1 MNREREERLGEIISL
16 WLESQ
21 ESGQPQDREELLAKY
36 PEFAAD
42 LAEFL
47 DEEEQLRRL
56 AGPLRRVAQEARVDT
71 PLPWGTTHSVSLSD
85 EETPPKVIGEYELL
99 EEIGHGGMAV
109 VYRARQKGLARFVA
123 LKLFRADCLG
133 QSSELQRF
141 RHEAEIIAHLD
152 HPQIVP
158 LYDVGEDGGRAFFT
172 MKLMEGGGLDTHLS
186 SFTSNPGAAAKL
198 VAAIARAIHHAHQR
212 GILHRDLKPS
222 NILLTGRPDTAR
234 TDSVPHVSDFGL
246 AKRVGSE
253 QDLTHTGAVVGTP
266 AYMAPEQAAGAK
278 HAITTATD
286 VYGLGAVLYAL
297 LTGRAPFVAN
307 SVLDVLLQ
315 VKEQEPDP
323 PRHTNPRVPRD
334 LETVCLKCLRKDP
347 RGRYESASAVA
358 EDLERWLRGE
368 PIVARPVGRLGRLWR
383 WSRRQP
389 VQASLVLALL
399 LAVLTGF
406 GLVFWQ
412 WRRAETN
419 LATANTLRQEAETNL
434 ATMTTLRQ
442 EAETN
447 LTTMTALRQNAE
459 TLRLEAVD
467 SKNEATTN
475 FHLAHQAVREIT
487 KLLEESGQLESH
499 GLDPLHREV
508 LLRAQ
513 FYFEQ
518 FLKHRS
524 QDPKLRLDL
533 AQAAA
538 TLADIIRQT
547 GSPLEALKA
556 YQRAIG
562 LAEELQK
569 DNPDSISVNV
579 GLALLHNQNASVHDA
594 LGHRDETI
602 ASLKRAKG
610 ILEAS
615 LAKHPQDRSLQSALA
630 STHHNLGRNYA
641 AINRIEEA
649 LASYNESRTMFE
661 KLHKFQPDNVDT
673 QRLLANTLNSIGM
686 LQGQQGRWKEAVQ
699 TFQNAVE
706 LSESLAKRYP
716 KNRLLQYAVAQQLSN
731 LGDGFSH
738 CGELKQAL
746 EPLGRARG
754 IIEELVRTSPAITDF
769 HLTLGLCHA
778 VLAQVQIK
786 MGEPGR
792 GCESFET
799 ARTIF
804 RRLVKAHPQVI
815 DYRHRLIDILID
827 LGGTRSRMHQRDQ
840 ALDVYREA
848 RDVAGWLVDN
858 HPDEPDFLGWLG
870 VILNNRALAEA
881 EMVSLADARNT
892 IREAITYQLRAFN
905 KRNTVLLFRGRLS
918 TSYAL
923 LAAIER
929 ELGHFD
935 DAVEANKTR
944 RDLWLNNGG
953 ELYIAVGDFVRIGD
967 AAKSDAQQQQRC
979 YTLAVETLQWAVKA
993 GFRNA
998 EQVEKD
1004 PLMAPLRA
1012 RKDFQK
1018 LLDEMKQPKK

>member
-1 MNREREERLGEIISL
+1 MNSPDRTPADREEQLGEIISR
-16 WLESQ
+16 WLESR
-21 ESGQPQDREELLAKY
+21 EAGQPPDREVLLTKY
-36 PEFAAD
+36 PEFAEE

-47 DEEEQLRRL
+47 DEEERLRRL
-56 AGPLRRVAQEARVDT
+56 AAPLRRVAQEARVDT
-71 PLPWGTTHSVSLSD
+71 PLPWSTTISTGLSED
-85 EETPPKVIGEYELL
+85 ESSPTAIGEYELL
-99 EEIGHGGMAV
+99 EEIGRGGMAV

-133 QSSELQRF
+133 RTSDLQRF

-158 LYDVGEDGGRAFFT
+158 VYDVGEDGGRGFFT
-172 MKLMEGGGLDTHLS
+172 MKLMEGGGLDAHLS
-186 SFTSNPGAAAKL
+186 SFISNPVAAAKL
-198 VAAIARAIHHAHQR
+198 VASIARAIHHAHQR

-222 NILLTGRPDTAR
+222 NILLAGSSNTTLAEY
-234 TDSVPHVSDFGL
+234 VPHVSDFGL

-253 QDLTHTGAVVGTP
+253 LDLTRTGAVVGTP
-266 AYMAPEQAAGAK
+266 TYMAPEQAAGAN

-286 VYGLGAVLYAL
+286 VYGLGTVLYAL
-297 LTGRAPFVAN
+297 LTGRPPFVAG
-307 SVLDVLLQ
+307 SVLDVLYQ
-315 VKEQEPDP
+315 VKEIDPDP
-323 PRHTNPRVPRD
+323 PRRINPRVSRD
-334 LETVCLKCLRKDP
+334 LETICLKCLHKDP
-347 RGRYESASAVA
+347 RRRYESASAVA

-368 PIVARPVGRLGRLWR
+368 PIVARPIGRLGRLWR

-389 VQASLVLALL
+389 VQASLALALL

-442 EAETN
+442 
-447 LTTMTALRQNAE
+447 NAE
-459 TLRLEAVD
+459 TLRQEAVD

-487 KLLEESGQLESH
+487 NLLEESGQLEAH

-508 LLRAQ
+508 LRRAQ
-513 FYFEQ
+513 FYFER
-518 FLKHRS
+518 FLEHRS
-524 QDPKLRLDL
+524 QDPKLRLDH

-556 YQRAIG
+556 YQRAIS

-569 DNPDSISVNV
+569 DDPDSVRVN
-579 GLALLHNQNASVHDA
+579 LALAMLHNQNASVHDA
-594 LGHRDETI
+594 LGHRDEAI
-602 ASLKRAKG
+602 ASLKRANA
-610 ILEAS
+610 IMEMA
-615 LAKHPQDRSLQSALA
+615 LAKHPQDRSLQSELA
-630 STHHNLGRNYA
+630 STQHNLGRNYA
-641 AINRIEEA
+641 AINRIDDA

-661 KLHKFQPDNVDT
+661 KLHKLQPDNVDT

-686 LQGQQGRWKEAVQ
+686 AQGQQGRWNEAVQ
-699 TFQNAVE
+699 TFQKAVE
-706 LSESLAKRYP
+706 LSDALAKRYP
-716 KNRLLQYAVAQQLSN
+716 QKRLLQYAVAQQLSN
-731 LGDGFSH
+731 LGDALARSGQ
-738 CGELKQAL
+738 LKKAL
-746 EPLGRARG
+746 EPLERARG
-754 IIEELVRTSPAITDF
+754 ISEELVRTSPAITDF
-769 HLTLGLCHA
+769 HVTLGLCHA

-786 MGEPGR
+786 LGEPGR

-815 DYRHRLIDILID
+815 DYRRRLIDILID
-827 LGGTRSRMHQRDQ
+827 LAGTRSRMHQRDQ
-840 ALDVYREA
+840 ALDAYREG

-881 EMVSLADARNT
+881 EMVSLVDARTT
-892 IREAITYQLRAFN
+892 IQEAIKYHRRAFD

-929 ELGHFD
+929 ELGQI
-935 DAVEANKTR
+935 DAAVDANKTR
-944 RDLWLNNGG
+944 RDLWLNDGG
-953 ELYIAVGDFVRIGD
+953 ELYVAAGDFVRIGD
-967 AAKSDAQQQQRC
+967 VVKSDAAKQRLC
-979 YTLAVETLQWAVKA
+979 YDLAVETLQWAVKA
-993 GFRNA
+993 GLRNA

-1004 PLMAPLRA
+1004 PLLTPLRA

-1018 LLDEMKQPKK
+1018 LLGEMKQPKR